1 MSAHLK
7 TVEINITLKVKTD
20 DNPGDWLADAID
32 RCLDVNNG
40 EKLVAIGCQERKG
53 EEEWI

>member
-1 MSAHLK
+1 MNDHLK
-7 TVEINITLKVKTD
+7 TVEINITLKVKPD

-53 EEEWI
+53 EE